1 MAALS
6 VVICD
11 KRAKIIFAR
20 QFFNISR
27 MDLEE
32 YIVQFSRG
40 VDTCKEITH
49 FESDKVRYI
58 FIPID
63 TFYLIL
69 ITTKNSNIIE
79 DTEILK
85 LIYRLIQ
92 DLCNSIT
99 QETIISNAFEI
110 MLGIDDIVSLG
121 YRNSVNLG
129 QIKQYLQMESAE
141 EKEFKRKKEEQELAV
156 QKALEEKGREFDRQR
171 REKKFNKDAISSA
184 SFAFKEESIEK
195 ENTDSNENKV
205 LNVSKKKAEDKD
217 EEDNVEEEEKEKEE
231 KKKMEDDERQIFNLF
246 EENDEIE
253 SEELNKIGKMI
264 LNRIKDKLS
273 GTDIYPDSVYDAQTQ
288 VDKLITQAT
297 SFENLAQS
305 YLGWCPFW

>member
-1 MAALS
+1 
-6 VVICD
+6 
-11 KRAKIIFAR
+11 
-20 QFFNISR
+20 

-32 YIVQFSRG
+32 YIIQFSRG
-40 VDTCKEITH
+40 VDSCKEITH

-92 DLCNSIT
+92 DLCNSIN
-99 QETIISNAFEI
+99 QESIVENAFEI

-141 EKEFKRKKEEQELAV
+141 EKEYKRKKEEQELAV

-171 REKKFNKDAISSA
+171 REKKFNSNAISSA
-184 SFAFKEESIEK
+184 SFAFKEENNEK
-195 ENTDSNENKV
+195 ENDDSNENKA
-205 LNVSKKKAEDKD
+205 LNISSKKP
-217 EEDNVEEEEKEKEE
+217 EEKKEEENVEENEEEEKKIVKP
-231 KKKMEDDERQIFNLF
+231 KKK
-246 EENDEIE
+246 
-253 SEELNKIGKMI
+253 GKGG
-264 LNRIKDKLS
+264 LKLTKKKNYS
-273 GTDIYPDSVYDAQTQ
+273 
-288 VDKLITQAT
+288 
-297 SFENLAQS
+297 
-305 YLGWCPFW
+305 

>member
-6 VVICD
+6 VVICN
-11 KRAKIIFAR
+11 KSAKIIFAR

-40 VDTCKEITH
+40 VDSCKEITH

-92 DLCNSIT
+92 DLCGSIN
-99 QETIISNAFEI
+99 QESIIENAFEI

-129 QIKQYLQMESAE
+129 QIKQYLNMESAE
-141 EKEFKRKKEEQELAV
+141 EKEYKRKKEEQELAV

-171 REKKFNKDAISSA
+171 REKKFNSNAISSA
-184 SFAFKEESIEK
+184 SFAFKEENNEK
-195 ENTDSNENKV
+195 ENDDSNENKA
-205 LNVSKKKAEDKD
+205 LNISSKKP
-217 EEDNVEEEEKEKEE
+217 EEKKEEENVEENEEEEKKIVKP
-231 KKKMEDDERQIFNLF
+231 KKK
-246 EENDEIE
+246 
-253 SEELNKIGKMI
+253 GKGG
-264 LNRIKDKLS
+264 LKLTKKKNYS
-273 GTDIYPDSVYDAQTQ
+273 
-288 VDKLITQAT
+288 
-297 SFENLAQS
+297 
-305 YLGWCPFW
+305 

>member
-11 KRAKIIFAR
+11 KSAKIIFAR

-32 YIVQFSRG
+32 YIIQFSRG
-40 VDTCKEITH
+40 VDSCKEITH

-92 DLCNSIT
+92 DLCNSIN
-99 QETIISNAFEI
+99 QESIVENAFEI

-141 EKEFKRKKEEQELAV
+141 EKEYKRKKEEQELAV

-171 REKKFNKDAISSA
+171 REKKFNSNAISSA
-184 SFAFKEESIEK
+184 SFAFKEENNEK
-195 ENTDSNENKV
+195 ENDDSNENKA
-205 LNVSKKKAEDKD
+205 LNISSKKP
-217 EEDNVEEEEKEKEE
+217 EEKKEEENVEENEEEEKKIVKP
-231 KKKMEDDERQIFNLF
+231 KKK
-246 EENDEIE
+246 
-253 SEELNKIGKMI
+253 GKGG
-264 LNRIKDKLS
+264 LKLTKKKNYS
-273 GTDIYPDSVYDAQTQ
+273 
-288 VDKLITQAT
+288 
-297 SFENLAQS
+297 
-305 YLGWCPFW
+305 

>member
-156 QKALEEKGREFDRQR
+156 QKALEEKGREFDKQR
-171 REKKFNKDAISSA
+171 REKKFNSNAISSS
-184 SFAFKEESIEK
+184 SFAFKEEEIEK
-195 ENTDSNENKV
+195 ENNNTNENKT
-205 LNVSKKKAEDKD
+205 LNVGKNKNENERDK
-217 EEDNVEEEEKEKEE
+217 EEENDEDIDTVKEE
-231 KKKMEDDERQIFNLF
+231 KKIV
-246 EENDEIE
+246 
-253 SEELNKIGKMI
+253 NKEKKKSKGG
-264 LNRIKDKLS
+264 LKLTKRKNF
-273 GTDIYPDSVYDAQTQ
+273 G
-288 VDKLITQAT
+288 
-297 SFENLAQS
+297 
-305 YLGWCPFW
+305 

>member
-11 KRAKIIFAR
+11 KSAKIIFAR

-32 YIVQFSRG
+32 YIIQFSRG
-40 VDTCKEITH
+40 VDSCKEITH

-92 DLCNSIT
+92 DLCNSIN
-99 QETIISNAFEI
+99 QESIVENAFEI

-141 EKEFKRKKEEQELAV
+141 EKEYKRKKEEQELAV

-171 REKKFNKDAISSA
+171 REKKFNSNAISSA
-184 SFAFKEESIEK
+184 SFAFKEENNEK
-195 ENTDSNENKV
+195 ENDDSNENKA
-205 LNVSKKKAEDKD
+205 LNISSKKP
-217 EEDNVEEEEKEKEE
+217 EEKKEEENIEENEEEEKKIVKP
-231 KKKMEDDERQIFNLF
+231 KKK
-246 EENDEIE
+246 
-253 SEELNKIGKMI
+253 GKGG
-264 LNRIKDKLS
+264 LKLTKKKNYS
-273 GTDIYPDSVYDAQTQ
+273 
-288 VDKLITQAT
+288 
-297 SFENLAQS
+297 
-305 YLGWCPFW
+305 

>member
-40 VDTCKEITH
+40 VDSCKEITH

-85 LIYRLIQ
+85 LIYRLIL
-92 DLCNSIT
+92 DLCGTID
-99 QETIISNAFEI
+99 QETIVENAFEI

-121 YRNSVNLG
+121 YRNGVNLG

-141 EKEFKRKKEEQELAV
+141 EKEFKRKKEEQERAV

-171 REKKFNKDAISSA
+171 KEKKFNKDAISSS
-184 SFAFKEESIEK
+184 SFNFKEEETIEK
-195 ENTDSNENKV
+195 ENKNSNSENKT
-205 LNVSKKKAEDKD
+205 LNIGKKSK
-217 EEDNVEEEEKEKEE
+217 EEDNNNDSDNNEEKVEENEKEE
-231 KKKMEDDERQIFNLF
+231 KKVIKEKKKSKGGLKLGKRKNFN
-246 EENDEIE
+246 
-253 SEELNKIGKMI
+253 
-264 LNRIKDKLS
+264 
-273 GTDIYPDSVYDAQTQ
+273 
-288 VDKLITQAT
+288 
-297 SFENLAQS
+297 
-305 YLGWCPFW
+305 

>member
-6 VVICD
+6 LVICN
-11 KRAKIIFAR
+11 KNARIIFAR
-20 QFFNISR
+20 QFFNITR

-40 VDTCKEITH
+40 VDSCQEITH

-63 TFYLIL
+63 TLYLIL

-92 DLCNSIT
+92 DLCGKINPESIVNNS
-99 QETIISNAFEI
+99 FEI

-129 QIKQYLQMESAE
+129 QIKQYLQMESIE
-141 EKEFKRKKEEQELAV
+141 EKEFKRKKREQEEKVIRELA
-156 QKALEEKGREFDRQR
+156 EKGREFDKQR
-171 REKKFNKDAISSA
+171 REKKFNNDAISSS
-184 SFAFKEESIEK
+184 SFNFEDDNNNVEK
-195 ENTDSNENKV
+195 EKKSENKELV
-205 LNVSKKKAEDKD
+205 VGKKKGSKKEDV
-217 EEDNVEEEEKEKEE
+217 DNVEENEDDEKEKEKEIVVKE
-231 KKKMEDDERQIFNLF
+231 KKKSKGGL
-246 EENDEIE
+246 
-253 SEELNKIGKMI
+253 
-264 LNRIKDKLS
+264 KLTKKKNF
-273 GTDIYPDSVYDAQTQ
+273 G
-288 VDKLITQAT
+288 
-297 SFENLAQS
+297 
-305 YLGWCPFW
+305 

>member
-1 MAALS
+1 MATLS

-11 KRAKIIFAR
+11 KSAKIIFAR

-32 YIVQFSRG
+32 YIIQFSRG
-40 VDTCKEITH
+40 VDSCKEITH

-92 DLCNSIT
+92 DLCNSIN
-99 QETIISNAFEI
+99 QESIVENAFEI

-141 EKEFKRKKEEQELAV
+141 EKEYKRKKEEQELAV

-171 REKKFNKDAISSA
+171 REKKFNSNAISSA
-184 SFAFKEESIEK
+184 SFAFKEENNEK
-195 ENTDSNENKV
+195 ENDDSNENKA
-205 LNVSKKKAEDKD
+205 LNISSKKP
-217 EEDNVEEEEKEKEE
+217 EEKKEEENVEENEEEEKKIVKP
-231 KKKMEDDERQIFNLF
+231 KKK
-246 EENDEIE
+246 
-253 SEELNKIGKMI
+253 GKGG
-264 LNRIKDKLS
+264 LKLTKKKNYS
-273 GTDIYPDSVYDAQTQ
+273 
-288 VDKLITQAT
+288 
-297 SFENLAQS
+297 
-305 YLGWCPFW
+305 

>member
-11 KRAKIIFAR
+11 KSAKIIFAR

-32 YIVQFSRG
+32 YIIQFSRG
-40 VDTCKEITH
+40 VDSCKEITH

-92 DLCNSIT
+92 DLCNSIN
-99 QETIISNAFEI
+99 QESIVENAFEI

-141 EKEFKRKKEEQELAV
+141 EKEYKRKKEEQELAV

-171 REKKFNKDAISSA
+171 REKKFNSNAISSA
-184 SFAFKEESIEK
+184 SFAFKEENNEK
-195 ENTDSNENKV
+195 ENDDSNENKA
-205 LNVSKKKAEDKD
+205 LNISSKKP
-217 EEDNVEEEEKEKEE
+217 EEKKEEENVEENEEEEKKIVKP
-231 KKKMEDDERQIFNLF
+231 KKK
-246 EENDEIE
+246 
-253 SEELNKIGKMI
+253 GKGG
-264 LNRIKDKLS
+264 LKL
-273 GTDIYPDSVYDAQTQ
+273 TKKKNY
-288 VDKLITQAT
+288 
-297 SFENLAQS
+297 N
-305 YLGWCPFW
+305 

>member
-11 KRAKIIFAR
+11 KSAKIIFAR

-32 YIVQFSRG
+32 YIIQFSRG
-40 VDTCKEITH
+40 VDSCKEITH

-69 ITTKNSNIIE
+69 ITTKNSNMIE

-92 DLCNSIT
+92 DLCNSIN
-99 QETIISNAFEI
+99 QESIVENAFEI

-141 EKEFKRKKEEQELAV
+141 EKEYKRKKEEQELAV

-171 REKKFNKDAISSA
+171 REKKFNSNAISSA
-184 SFAFKEESIEK
+184 SFAFKEENNEK
-195 ENTDSNENKV
+195 ENDDSNENKA
-205 LNVSKKKAEDKD
+205 LNISNKKP
-217 EEDNVEEEEKEKEE
+217 EEKKEEENVEENEEEEKKIVKP
-231 KKKMEDDERQIFNLF
+231 KKK
-246 EENDEIE
+246 
-253 SEELNKIGKMI
+253 GKGG
-264 LNRIKDKLS
+264 LKLTKKKNYS
-273 GTDIYPDSVYDAQTQ
+273 
-288 VDKLITQAT
+288 
-297 SFENLAQS
+297 
-305 YLGWCPFW
+305 

>member
-6 VVICD
+6 VVICN
-11 KRAKIIFAR
+11 KNARIIFAR
-20 QFFNISR
+20 QFFNITR

-40 VDTCKEITH
+40 VDSCKEITH

-63 TFYLIL
+63 SLYLIL

-92 DLCNSIT
+92 DLCGKINPESILNNS
-99 QETIISNAFEI
+99 FEI

-129 QIKQYLQMESAE
+129 QIKQYLQMESIE
-141 EKEFKRKKEEQELAV
+141 EKEFKRKKREQEEKVKRELD
-156 QKALEEKGREFDRQR
+156 EKGREFDRQR
-171 REKKFNKDAISSA
+171 KEKKFNNDAISSS
-184 SFAFKEESIEK
+184 SFNFQEDNKIIEKDNTNENKELIINKKKEKNNVDEEVEEKEEIEK
-195 ENTDSNENKV
+195 EVIVK
-205 LNVSKKKAEDKD
+205 
-217 EEDNVEEEEKEKEE
+217 E
-231 KKKMEDDERQIFNLF
+231 KKKTKGGL
-246 EENDEIE
+246 
-253 SEELNKIGKMI
+253 
-264 LNRIKDKLS
+264 KLTKRKNF
-273 GTDIYPDSVYDAQTQ
+273 G
-288 VDKLITQAT
+288 
-297 SFENLAQS
+297 
-305 YLGWCPFW
+305 

>member
-11 KRAKIIFAR
+11 KSAKIIFAR

-32 YIVQFSRG
+32 YIIQFSRG
-40 VDTCKEITH
+40 VDSCKEITH

-92 DLCNSIT
+92 DLCNSIN
-99 QETIISNAFEI
+99 QESIVENAFEI

-141 EKEFKRKKEEQELAV
+141 EKEYKRKKEEQELAV

-171 REKKFNKDAISSA
+171 REKKFNSNAISSA
-184 SFAFKEESIEK
+184 SFAFKEENNQK
-195 ENTDSNENKV
+195 ENNESNENKT
-205 LNVSKKKAEDKD
+205 LNISNKKTEEKK
-217 EEDNVEEEEKEKEE
+217 EEDNVEENEEEE
-231 KKKMEDDERQIFNLF
+231 KKIVKP
-246 EENDEIE
+246 
-253 SEELNKIGKMI
+253 KKKGKGG
-264 LNRIKDKLS
+264 LKLTKKKNYS
-273 GTDIYPDSVYDAQTQ
+273 
-288 VDKLITQAT
+288 
-297 SFENLAQS
+297 
-305 YLGWCPFW
+305 

>member
-11 KRAKIIFAR
+11 RSAKIIFAR

-32 YIVQFSRG
+32 YIIQFSRG
-40 VDTCKEITH
+40 VDSCKEITH

-92 DLCNSIT
+92 DLCYSIN
-99 QETIISNAFEI
+99 QESIIENAFEI

-171 REKKFNKDAISSA
+171 REKKFNSNAISSS
-184 SFAFKEESIEK
+184 SFVFKEENIKK
-195 ENTDSNENKV
+195 ESNDSNENKT
-205 LNVSKKKAEDKD
+205 LNLSKKKKEEEEEIDKV
-217 EEDNVEEEEKEKEE
+217 EEVEEEEKKIVKP
-231 KKKMEDDERQIFNLF
+231 KKK
-246 EENDEIE
+246 
-253 SEELNKIGKMI
+253 GKGG
-264 LNRIKDKLS
+264 LKLS
-273 GTDIYPDSVYDAQTQ
+273 KKKKY
-288 VDKLITQAT
+288 
-297 SFENLAQS
+297 N
-305 YLGWCPFW
+305 

>member
-11 KRAKIIFAR
+11 KSAKIIFAR

-40 VDTCKEITH
+40 VDSCKEITH

-92 DLCNSIT
+92 DLCDSIS
-99 QETIISNAFEI
+99 QESIVKNAFEI

-156 QKALEEKGREFDRQR
+156 QKALEEKGREFDKQR
-171 REKKFNKDAISSA
+171 REKKFNSNAISSS
-184 SFAFKEESIEK
+184 SFAFKDEEIEK
-195 ENTDSNENKV
+195 ENNNSNENKT
-205 LNVSKKKAEDKD
+205 LNVSNKNKNENKKEENEEDDADNEIETKKEEIKIINKDKKKSKGGL
-217 EEDNVEEEEKEKEE
+217 KLT
-231 KKKMEDDERQIFNLF
+231 KKKNY
-246 EENDEIE
+246 
-253 SEELNKIGKMI
+253 S
-264 LNRIKDKLS
+264 
-273 GTDIYPDSVYDAQTQ
+273 
-288 VDKLITQAT
+288 
-297 SFENLAQS
+297 
-305 YLGWCPFW
+305 

>member
-11 KRAKIIFAR
+11 KRAKIVFAR

-40 VDTCKEITH
+40 VDSCKEITH

-85 LIYRLIQ
+85 LIYRLIL
-92 DLCNSIT
+92 DLCGTID
-99 QETIISNAFEI
+99 QETIVENAFEI
-110 MLGIDDIVSLG
+110 MLGVDDIVSLG
-121 YRNSVNLG
+121 YRNAVNLG

-141 EKEFKRKKEEQELAV
+141 EKEFKRRKEEQERAV

-171 REKKFNKDAISSA
+171 KEKKFNKDAISSS
-184 SFAFKEESIEK
+184 SFNFKEDEIIEK
-195 ENTDSNENKV
+195 ENKNSNSENKALNIGKKNKEDENNNDNEN
-205 LNVSKKKAEDKD
+205 NND
-217 EEDNVEEEEKEKEE
+217 EENPEGNEKEE
-231 KKKMEDDERQIFNLF
+231 KKVVKEKKKSKGGLK
-246 EENDEIE
+246 
-253 SEELNKIGKMI
+253 LGKRK
-264 LNRIKDKLS
+264 N
-273 GTDIYPDSVYDAQTQ
+273 Y
-288 VDKLITQAT
+288 
-297 SFENLAQS
+297 N
-305 YLGWCPFW
+305 

>member
-6 VVICD
+6 VVICN
-11 KRAKIIFAR
+11 KSAKIIFAR

-40 VDTCKEITH
+40 VDSCKEITH

-92 DLCNSIT
+92 DLCNSIN
-99 QETIISNAFEI
+99 QESIVENAFEI

-171 REKKFNKDAISSA
+171 REKKFNSNAISSS
-184 SFAFKEESIEK
+184 SFAFQEESDEK
-195 ENTDSNENKV
+195 ENNNSYENKA
-205 LNVSKKKAEDKD
+205 LNISSKKP
-217 EEDNVEEEEKEKEE
+217 EEKKEEENVEENEEEEKKIVKP
-231 KKKMEDDERQIFNLF
+231 KKK
-246 EENDEIE
+246 
-253 SEELNKIGKMI
+253 GKGG
-264 LNRIKDKLS
+264 LKLTKKKNYS
-273 GTDIYPDSVYDAQTQ
+273 
-288 VDKLITQAT
+288 
-297 SFENLAQS
+297 
-305 YLGWCPFW
+305 

>member
-11 KRAKIIFAR
+11 RSAKIIFAR

-32 YIVQFSRG
+32 YIIQFSRG
-40 VDTCKEITH
+40 VDSCKEITH
-49 FESDKVRYI
+49 FESDKVRYL

-92 DLCNSIT
+92 DLCNSIN
-99 QETIISNAFEI
+99 QESIIENAFEI

-171 REKKFNKDAISSA
+171 REKKFNSNAISSA
-184 SFAFKEESIEK
+184 SFAFKEENNEK
-195 ENTDSNENKV
+195 ENNESNENKT
-205 LNVSKKKAEDKD
+205 LNISNKKTEEKK
-217 EEDNVEEEEKEKEE
+217 EEDNVEENEEEE
-231 KKKMEDDERQIFNLF
+231 KKIVKP
-246 EENDEIE
+246 
-253 SEELNKIGKMI
+253 KKKGKGG
-264 LNRIKDKLS
+264 LKLTKKKNYS
-273 GTDIYPDSVYDAQTQ
+273 
-288 VDKLITQAT
+288 
-297 SFENLAQS
+297 
-305 YLGWCPFW
+305 

>member
-11 KRAKIIFAR
+11 KSAKIIFAR

-32 YIVQFSRG
+32 YIIQFSRG
-40 VDTCKEITH
+40 VDSCKEITH

-92 DLCNSIT
+92 DLCNSIN
-99 QETIISNAFEI
+99 QKSIVENAFEI

-171 REKKFNKDAISSA
+171 REKKFNSNAISSS
-184 SFAFKEESIEK
+184 SFAFKEEKDEK
-195 ENTDSNENKV
+195 EEKDNNETKENKA
-205 LNVSKKKAEDKD
+205 LNISNKKAEEKK
-217 EEDNVEEEEKEKEE
+217 EEENVEEVEKEEKEKEIV
-231 KKKMEDDERQIFNLF
+231 KKK
-246 EENDEIE
+246 
-253 SEELNKIGKMI
+253 KKGKGG
-264 LNRIKDKLS
+264 LKLTKKKNFS
-273 GTDIYPDSVYDAQTQ
+273 
-288 VDKLITQAT
+288 
-297 SFENLAQS
+297 
-305 YLGWCPFW
+305 

>member
-11 KRAKIIFAR
+11 RSAKIIFAR

-32 YIVQFSRG
+32 YIIQFSRG
-40 VDTCKEITH
+40 VDSCKEITH

-92 DLCNSIT
+92 DLCYSIN
-99 QETIISNAFEI
+99 QESIIENAFEI

-171 REKKFNKDAISSA
+171 REKKFNSNAISSS
-184 SFAFKEESIEK
+184 SFVFKEENIEK
-195 ENTDSNENKV
+195 ESNDSNENKT
-205 LNVSKKKAEDKD
+205 LNLSKKKKEEEEEIDKV
-217 EEDNVEEEEKEKEE
+217 EEVEEEEKKIVKP
-231 KKKMEDDERQIFNLF
+231 KKK
-246 EENDEIE
+246 
-253 SEELNKIGKMI
+253 GKGG
-264 LNRIKDKLS
+264 LKLTKKKNYS
-273 GTDIYPDSVYDAQTQ
+273 
-288 VDKLITQAT
+288 
-297 SFENLAQS
+297 
-305 YLGWCPFW
+305 

>member
-6 VVICD
+6 VVICN
-11 KRAKIIFAR
+11 KSAKIIFAR

-40 VDTCKEITH
+40 VDSCKEITH

-92 DLCNSIT
+92 DLCNSIN
-99 QETIISNAFEI
+99 QESIVENAFEI

-141 EKEFKRKKEEQELAV
+141 EKEYKRKKEEQELAV

-171 REKKFNKDAISSA
+171 REKKFNSNAISSA
-184 SFAFKEESIEK
+184 SFAFKEENNEK
-195 ENTDSNENKV
+195 ENDDSNENKA
-205 LNVSKKKAEDKD
+205 LNISSKKP
-217 EEDNVEEEEKEKEE
+217 EEKKEEENVEENEEEEKKIVKP
-231 KKKMEDDERQIFNLF
+231 KKK
-246 EENDEIE
+246 
-253 SEELNKIGKMI
+253 GKGG
-264 LNRIKDKLS
+264 LKLTKKKNYS
-273 GTDIYPDSVYDAQTQ
+273 
-288 VDKLITQAT
+288 
-297 SFENLAQS
+297 N
-305 YLGWCPFW
+305 

>member
-6 VVICD
+6 LVICN
-11 KRAKIIFAR
+11 KNARIIFAR
-20 QFFNISR
+20 QFFNITR

-40 VDTCKEITH
+40 VDSCKEITH

-63 TFYLIL
+63 TLYLIL

-92 DLCNSIT
+92 DLCGKITSESIVNNS
-99 QETIISNAFEI
+99 FEI

-129 QIKQYLQMESAE
+129 QIKQYLQMESIE
-141 EKEFKRKKEEQELAV
+141 EKEFKRKKREQEEKVKRELA
-156 QKALEEKGREFDRQR
+156 EKGREFDKQR
-171 REKKFNKDAISSA
+171 REKKFNSDAISSS
-184 SFAFKEESIEK
+184 SFNFQDDNENIEK
-195 ENTDSNENKV
+195 EKPNENKELV
-205 LNVSKKKAEDKD
+205 IGKKKGNKK
-217 EEDNVEEEEKEKEE
+217 EEEENVEDNEEAVKEE
-231 KKKMEDDERQIFNLF
+231 KEVVVKEKKKTKGGL
-246 EENDEIE
+246 
-253 SEELNKIGKMI
+253 
-264 LNRIKDKLS
+264 KLTKRKNF
-273 GTDIYPDSVYDAQTQ
+273 G
-288 VDKLITQAT
+288 
-297 SFENLAQS
+297 
-305 YLGWCPFW
+305 

>member
-6 VVICD
+6 LIICN
-11 KRAKIIFAR
+11 KKSRIIFAR

-58 FIPID
+58 FIPIESL
-63 TFYLIL
+63 YLIL

-92 DLCNSIT
+92 DLCGAIT
-99 QETIISNAFEI
+99 QESIITNAFEI

-129 QIKQYLQMESAE
+129 QIKQYLQMESIE
-141 EKEFKRKKEEQELAV
+141 ELEYKRKKREQEEKVKKELA
-156 QKALEEKGREFDRQR
+156 EKGREFDKLK
-171 REKKFNKDAISSA
+171 REKKMNTNAISSS
-184 SFAFKEESIEK
+184 SFNFEEDKIEENDNDKNENKELVIGKKKKEEEDNRDNDKESEKDKEESQ
-195 ENTDSNENKV
+195 NEQK
-205 LNVSKKKAEDKD
+205 KPRKKAKGGLKLTKRKNFDK
-217 EEDNVEEEEKEKEE
+217 
-231 KKKMEDDERQIFNLF
+231 
-246 EENDEIE
+246 
-253 SEELNKIGKMI
+253 
-264 LNRIKDKLS
+264 
-273 GTDIYPDSVYDAQTQ
+273 
-288 VDKLITQAT
+288 
-297 SFENLAQS
+297 
-305 YLGWCPFW
+305 